1 MEHFQQIAVSL
12 IDHYG
17 YGGLFLALV
26 LGNVGLPVGAEILLP
41 VAGALTATGHLP
53 FLWLTIVV
61 SVLGELAGG
70 TIGYALGRFG
80 GRPLID
86 RFGRYVHLTHE
97 NLDRVHGFFERY
109 GSFAIFVCR
118 FIPFIRG
125 VVSIPAGLAEMNLA
139 HFYLWYALGSIVFC
153 GALIWLGEALGE
165 HLNTVL
171 PLLHKS
177 GYVAL
182 ALAVLAIV
190 VTWIVMRQRRLQRVP
205 RSSG

>member
-1 MEHFQQIAVSL
+1 VEHFQQIAISL

-17 YGGLFLALV
+17 YGGLFFALV
-26 LGNVGLPVGAEILLP
+26 LGNVGFPVGAEILMP

-53 FLWLTIVV
+53 FLWLTILI
-61 SVLGELAGG
+61 SVAGELVGG
-70 TIGYALGRFG
+70 TIGYLLGRFG

-97 NLDRVHGFFERY
+97 NLDRVHKFFERY

-125 VVSIPAGLAEMNLA
+125 IVSIPAGLAEMNLA

-153 GALIWLGEALGE
+153 GPLIWLGYAVGG
-165 HLNTVL
+165 HIDAVL
-171 PLLHKS
+171 PLVHKT
-177 GYVAL
+177 GLL
-182 ALAVLAIV
+182 ALAIAVVAIV
-190 VTWIVMRQRRLQRVP
+190 VTWIVMRQRRLQRAP
-205 RSSG
+205 RSG